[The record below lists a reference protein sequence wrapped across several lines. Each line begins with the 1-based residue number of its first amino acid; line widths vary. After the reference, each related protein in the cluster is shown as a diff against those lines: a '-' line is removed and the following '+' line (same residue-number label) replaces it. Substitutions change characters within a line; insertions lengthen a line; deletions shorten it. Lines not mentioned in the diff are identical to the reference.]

1 MKICKKIN
9 LSLISAFL
17 MLSMGACS
25 QSPAVPVQTTNTTN
39 TEETVS
45 PVAEPEPEP
54 EPSPEEILPVTV
66 EILGKE
72 YEESTTF
79 IDLSDMH
86 PEDIT
91 EVSEKMTQLPELSE
105 VNLMVEGNEPLL
117 SLPAVVVLKEEHP
130 NVHFIYEFD
139 MYEQGSC
146 KIPLKMSSSA
156 LVLSVAKAK
165 CLSPCKSC
173 LLNIPNILI
182 VGFILEYKINST
194 EDGWSNLSIFSVIN
208 IT

>member
-1 MKICKKIN
+1 MRIYRKIN
-9 LSLISAFL
+9 LSLLTAFL
-17 MLSMGACS
+17 LLTMGACS
-25 QSPAVPVQTTNTTN
+25 QVTNQPVQTSNTAN
-39 TEETVS
+39 TEETAA
-45 PVAEPEPEP
+45 PVADPEPEP
-54 EPSPEEILPVTV
+54 EPAPEEILPVTV

-79 IDLSDMH
+79 LDLSDMH

-139 MYEQGSC
+139 MYEQH
-146 KIPLKMSSSA
+146 LT
-156 LVLSVAKAK
+156 
-165 CLSPCKSC
+165 
-173 LLNIPNILI
+173 
-182 VGFILEYKINST
+182 T
-194 EDGWSNLSIFSVIN
+194 EDTEVSFV
-208 IT
+208 